1 MAELIPAGRD
11 SSSDGSA
18 PVRYDDALALF
29 PSMRKILPAILA
41 LAGTLAHAQRPPAPK
56 VELLWPDGAPGALGN
71 DESDRPNLTVYLPVI
86 NGAQSGVVVC
96 PGGGYGMLAVDHEG
110 KQIAEWLNARGV
122 AAFVL
127 RYRLGPRYH
136 HPVELGDAQR
146 ALRFV
151 RYRAAEY
158 GITADKIGIWGFSA
172 GGHLASTAG
181 THFDAGQ
188 PAATDPMDHTS
199 SRPDFM
205 VLCYPV
211 ISFITPYTHRGSLRN
226 LLGDNPDPQLAASLS
241 NETQVTPQTPPT
253 FLFHT
258 NSDSGVPAENS
269 VLFYLALRK
278 AGVPA
283 EMHIYERGEH
293 GVGLAPFDPI
303 LSSWPRRLE
312 AWMKLHGWMK

>member
-1 MAELIPAGRD
+1 
-11 SSSDGSA
+11 
-18 PVRYDDALALF
+18 
-29 PSMRKILPAILA
+29 MRKVIFVIAPML
-41 LAGTLAHAQRPPAPK
+41 LAGATAPR
-56 VELLWPDGAPGALGN
+56 VEMLWPNGAPGALGN
-71 DESDRPNLTVYLPVI
+71 DETDRPSLTIQLPAS
-86 NGAQSGVVVC
+86 NGARSAVVVC

-110 KQIAEWLNARGV
+110 RQIAEWLNARGV

-136 HPVELGDAQR
+136 YPIELGDAQR

-151 RYRAAEY
+151 RSHAADY
-158 GITADKIGIWGFSA
+158 NIDSDKIGIWGFSA
-172 GGHLASTAG
+172 GGHLASTTG
-181 THFDAGQ
+181 THFDAGTSS
-188 PAATDPMDHTS
+188 ASDPIDRMS

-205 VLCYPV
+205 VLAYPV
-211 ISFITPYTHRGSLRN
+211 ISFTTPYTHRGSLRN
-226 LLGDNPDPQLAASLS
+226 LLGDNPDPKLVANLS

-258 NSDSGVPAENS
+258 TGDTGVPPENS

-293 GVGLAPFDPI
+293 GVGLALFDPI
-303 LSSWPRRLE
+303 LSSWPKHLEDWMRLN
-312 AWMKLHGWMK
+312 GWMK

>member
-1 MAELIPAGRD
+1 MKLSRFASFLFCTGFA
-11 SSSDGSA
+11 
-18 PVRYDDALALF
+18 ALA
-29 PSMRKILPAILA
+29 AE
-41 LAGTLAHAQRPPAPK
+41 PK
-56 VELLWPDGAPGALGN
+56 VEYLWPSGAPGALGN
-71 DESDRPNLTVYLPVI
+71 DETDRPNLTIYLPATNAV
-86 NGAQSGVVVC
+86 QSGVVVC

-110 KQIAEWLNARGV
+110 KQIADWLNLRGV

-136 HPVELGDAQR
+136 HPIELGDAQR

-151 RYRAAEY
+151 RSHAAEY
-158 GITADKIGIWGFSA
+158 GIAADKIGIWGFSA

-181 THFDAGQ
+181 THFDGGT
-188 PAATDPMDHTS
+188 AAAEDPIDRVS

-211 ISFITPYTHRGSLRN
+211 ISLNTPYVHRGSLHN
-226 LLGDNPDPQLAASLS
+226 LLGENPDPQLMANLS
-241 NETQVTPQTPPT
+241 NETQVTAQTPPT

-258 NSDSGVPAENS
+258 TNDPGVPVENS

-283 EMHIYERGEH
+283 EMHLYERGPH
-293 GVGLAPFDPI
+293 GVGLDLPDPI
-303 LSSWPRRLE
+303 LSAWSRQLE
-312 AWMKLHGWMK
+312 RWMRVHGWVK

>member
-1 MAELIPAGRD
+1 MHDIMIRWNSPESVVILLCLVSFA
-11 SSSDGSA
+11 SA
-18 PVRYDDALALF
+18 Q
-29 PSMRKILPAILA
+29 K
-41 LAGTLAHAQRPPAPK
+41 PPTPK
-56 VELLWPDGAPGALGN
+56 GELLWPGGAPGALGN
-71 DESDRPNLTVYLPVI
+71 EDADRPNLTIYLPHTNEVHSAVI
-86 NGAQSGVVVC
+86 VC

-110 KQIAEWLNARGV
+110 KQIADWLNARGV

-136 HPVELGDAQR
+136 HPIELGDAQR

-151 RYRAAEY
+151 RYHAADY
-158 GITADKIGIWGFSA
+158 GIATDKIGIWGFSA

-181 THFDAGQ
+181 THFDSGNSS
-188 PAATDPMDHTS
+188 AADPIDRVG

-205 VLCYPV
+205 ILAYPV
-211 ISFITPYTHRGSLRN
+211 ISLNTQYVHRGSLRN
-226 LLGDNPDPQLAASLS
+226 LLGDNPDPQLVASLS

-258 NSDSGVPAENS
+258 TTDSGVPVENS

-283 EMHIYERGEH
+283 EMHIYEQGPH
-293 GVGLAPFDPI
+293 GVGLDLFDPI
-303 LSSWPRRLE
+303 LSAWSRQLE
-312 AWMKLHGWMK
+312 PWLRLHGWMK

>member
-1 MAELIPAGRD
+1 
-11 SSSDGSA
+11 
-18 PVRYDDALALF
+18 
-29 PSMRKILPAILA
+29 MRKILMF
-41 LAGTLAHAQRPPAPK
+41 TLLGVLLRAQSAPK
-56 VELLWPDGAPGALGN
+56 TELLWPNGAPGALGN
-71 DESDRPNLTVYLPVI
+71 EEADRPSLTIQLPQS
-86 NGAQSGVVVC
+86 NGAHSGVVVC

-110 KQIAEWLNARGV
+110 RQIAQWLNARGV

-127 RYRLGPRYH
+127 RYRLGPKYH

-151 RYRAAEY
+151 RVHAADY
-158 GITADKIGIWGFSA
+158 GIAGDKIGIWGFSA

-181 THFDAGQ
+181 THFDGGNAD
-188 PAATDPMDHTS
+188 ATDPIDRVS

-205 VLCYPV
+205 ILAYPV
-211 ISFITPYTHRGSLRN
+211 ISFTTPYTHRGSLRN
-226 LLGDNPDPQLAASLS
+226 LLGDNPDPKLVASLS
-241 NETQVTPQTPPT
+241 NETQVTPETPPA

-258 NSDSGVPAENS
+258 STDAGVPAENS

-293 GVGLAPFDPI
+293 GVGLAPSDPI

-312 AWMKLHGWMK
+312 EWMRLHGWMR

>member
-1 MAELIPAGRD
+1 
-11 SSSDGSA
+11 
-18 PVRYDDALALF
+18 
-29 PSMRKILPAILA
+29 MRKILPAILA
-41 LAGTLAHAQRPPAPK
+41 LAGTLAHAQRPSAPK